1 MFTVRHWIAE
11 YRLKCKY
18 ELSVLWCFEMDESH
32 FSFSNYFHFW
42 SFQWYIGGT
51 NTQAKLREIAGESV
65 DAFLGSV
72 CGTVSAADGASAI
85 VQQWRAIR
93 IARDHIVQIVHQTIQ
108 VSAHWQ
114 PVLLHPLDSNAIFP
128 LTFSWNEWVNLPHLF
143 SELPRTAMLAIT
155 ILDCAGAG
163 ETMVIGGTTISLFG
177 KNGTFRQGMFD
188 LRVWVDVEADGNAET
203 QTPGKGK
210 DLSKNQ
216 MQRLAKLAKKHRN
229 GQIPK
234 VDWLD
239 RLTFREIEMIN
250 EKEKTES
257 DYLYLLIEF
266 PTICCEQTNQTVSVN
281 GIPESG
287 ERRTHFQNS
296 NFLCSI
302 R

>member
-1 MFTVRHWIAE
+1 MI
-11 YRLKCKY
+11 
-18 ELSVLWCFEMDESH
+18 
-32 FSFSNYFHFW
+32 
-42 SFQWYIGGT
+42 
-51 NTQAKLREIAGESV
+51 
-65 DAFLGSV
+65 
-72 CGTVSAADGASAI
+72 
-85 VQQWRAIR
+85 
-93 IARDHIVQIVHQTIQ
+93 
-108 VSAHWQ
+108 
-114 PVLLHPLDSNAIFP
+114 
-128 LTFSWNEWVNLPHLF
+128 SWNEWVNLPHLF

-188 LRVWVDVEADGNAET
+188 LRVWIDVEADGNADT
-203 QTPGKGK
+203 STPGKGK
-210 DLSKNQ
+210 DSSKNQ

-266 PTICCEQTNQTVSVN
+266 PTICCEQTNQTVSN
-281 GIPESG
+281 TTI
-287 ERRTHFQNS
+287 
-296 NFLCSI
+296 LW
-302 R
+302 